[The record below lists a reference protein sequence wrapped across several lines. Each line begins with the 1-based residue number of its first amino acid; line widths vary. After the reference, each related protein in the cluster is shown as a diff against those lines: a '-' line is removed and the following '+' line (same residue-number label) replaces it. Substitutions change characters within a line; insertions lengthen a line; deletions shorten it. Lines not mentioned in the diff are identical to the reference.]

1 MQNCTADSKSARGFI
16 SSETHY
22 CPFRGGQYFL
32 TPIHYICLVM
42 CCPQG
47 ASYFESKA
55 VISCLDMATLPNGAF
70 LWWDKHIADSKYC
83 SLHVNNYMLCF
94 SVSGK
99 AKNNWNRYFVYM
111 QRRQINF
118 ACAVEEE
125 SVRVR
130 KDSAWR
136 RRFQQELQ
144 ESDSG
149 RDSARDIDTDT
160 TQPPRG
166 NGR

>member
-1 MQNCTADSKSARGFI
+1 M
-16 SSETHY
+16 
-22 CPFRGGQYFL
+22 
-32 TPIHYICLVM
+32 
-42 CCPQG
+42 
-47 ASYFESKA
+47 
-55 VISCLDMATLPNGAF
+55 
-70 LWWDKHIADSKYC
+70 
-83 SLHVNNYMLCF
+83 
-94 SVSGK
+94 
-99 AKNNWNRYFVYM
+99 
-111 QRRQINF
+111 
-118 ACAVEEE
+118 EEE

-160 TQPPRG
+160 THPPRG